1 MSETKPRGLFRR
13 IFTVRTLV
21 LLLILIGLGAYA
33 WVTVGPRLFMK
44 GNFMPGIAVE
54 QPQETLEELEKD
66 RAAQQKEMAKAAD
79 RLIEGAPSWPT
90 YRGADGDGDARDAS
104 GLIETWPAEGPPVL
118 YRQPIGAGYAGF
130 VIGGGRAFTIEQ
142 RGGEEVVTSY
152 DFETGIELWAFDYG
166 ARFVERMGGDGPRA
180 TPTLDGERL
189 YSLGAEGDLYC
200 LSALDGE
207 EIWHVNILR
216 GRTNLQ
222 WGMSGAPLVEGDR
235 VYVTNSG
242 LGGDSIMAFDKMTG
256 DEIWTSLP
264 EQQGYATLIM
274 ADVAGRRQIVNFA
287 AFNLNG
293 IDPETGERLW
303 SFEWTGSQN
312 GINVSQP
319 IPVGEDRIFISTGYG
334 KGCAMVQINA
344 SDGDYTATELW
355 SNLNMKNKFNPS
367 VLRDG
372 YIYGLD
378 EGILA
383 CISAEDGSR
392 QWKGGRY
399 GHGQMLIAA
408 DQIYVLHEN
417 GKLSLVAL
425 DPTAHRELATFQ
437 AIEGKTWNVMA
448 FAGGRLLIRN
458 LREMACFDLR
468 QQTPS

>member
-13 IFTVRTLV
+13 IFTLRTLV
-21 LLLILIGLGAYA
+21 LFLILVGLSAFA
-33 WVTVGPRLFMK
+33 WVRLEPRLYMK
-44 GNFMPGIAVE
+44 GNFMPGIMVE
-54 QPQETLEELEKD
+54 QPDENLEAIEKD
-66 RAAQQKEMAKAAD
+66 RAAQQKERARAAD
-79 RLIEGAPSWPT
+79 ALIEDAPAWPA
-90 YRGADGDGDARDAS
+90 YRGADGDGLAENPPP
-104 GLIETWPAEGPPVL
+104 LLETWPAEGPPIL

-142 RGGEEVVTSY
+142 RGGREVVTSY

-180 TPTLDGERL
+180 TPTLDGDRL

-200 LSALDGE
+200 LKAVDGD
-207 EIWHVNILR
+207 EIWHVNILQ

-222 WGMSGAPLVEGDR
+222 WGMSGAPLIEGDR

-264 EQQGYATLIM
+264 EQQGYASLIM
-274 ADVAGRRQIVNFA
+274 ADVAGRRQLINFA

-293 IDPETGERLW
+293 IDPDTGERLW
-303 SFEWTGSQN
+303 AFEWTGPQN
-312 GINVSQP
+312 GINVAQP
-319 IPVGEDRIFISTGYG
+319 IPVGDDRIFISTGYG
-334 KGCAMVQINA
+334 KGCAMVQVNA
-344 SDGDYTATELW
+344 SGDTFVTTELW

-367 VLRDG
+367 ILHEG

-378 EGILA
+378 EGILV
-383 CISAEDGSR
+383 CISVEDGSR

-399 GHGQMLIAA
+399 GHGQVLIAG
-408 DQIYVLHEN
+408 DQLYVLHEN
-417 GKLSLVAL
+417 GKLSLVAV

-437 AIEGKTWNVMA
+437 PIEGKTWNNMA

-458 LREMACFDLR
+458 LREMACLDLR
-468 QQTPS
+468 AQTPS